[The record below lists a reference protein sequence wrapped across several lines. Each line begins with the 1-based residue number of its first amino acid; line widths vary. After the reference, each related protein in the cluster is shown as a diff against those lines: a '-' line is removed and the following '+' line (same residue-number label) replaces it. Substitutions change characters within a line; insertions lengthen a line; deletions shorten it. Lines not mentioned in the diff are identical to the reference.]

1 MPHSNENGPA
11 QQGGSNTVHESVV
24 NDTPEGTTIHCEDD
38 SSPPHLSFD
47 ATQPLVPQLFDMFSV
62 TVEDSR
68 EICAVN
74 TFSREW
80 SEANASVGGSS
91 MSVSQRDNE
100 QRYAPDLCYTPC
112 YAKRLTRI

>member
-1 MPHSNENGPA
+1 M
-11 QQGGSNTVHESVV
+11 

-38 SSPPHLSFD
+38 TTPPSLSFD

-68 EICAVN
+68 EIGAVD
-74 TFSREW
+74 TFSRER

-91 MSVSQRDNE
+91 MGVSQRDNDH
-100 QRYAPDLCYTPC
+100 RYAPDICCTPC